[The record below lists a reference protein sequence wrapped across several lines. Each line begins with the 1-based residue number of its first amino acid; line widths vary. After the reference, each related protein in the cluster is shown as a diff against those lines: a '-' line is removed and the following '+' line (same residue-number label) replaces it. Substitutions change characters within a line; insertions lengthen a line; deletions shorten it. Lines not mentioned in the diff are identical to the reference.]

1 MTEKALKK
9 IKEMT
14 QEERLEL
21 LRKLQKEI
29 FTVSEEIDGF
39 KQLVSDQKDIV
50 AFIRA
55 TAPLDKE
62 AVYVMYLDAK
72 NKVID
77 YKRESEG
84 TLTQSVVYPREI
96 IKAAITKGA
105 LSVVLLHNHPS
116 GSPTPSE
123 ADRKITKKLLF
134 ACKHMDMNLLDHI
147 ILGAGDKFYSFYEN
161 GLVERYNGEYRN
173 LVEVMEA
180 N

>member
-1 MTEKALKK
+1 MTHKALGK

-21 LRKLQKEI
+21 LRKLQKDI

-55 TAPLDKE
+55 TAPIDKE
-62 AVYVMYLDAK
+62 AVYVLYLDAK

-96 IKAAITKGA
+96 IKTAMEKGA

-116 GSPTPSE
+116 GSPTPSD
-123 ADRKITKKLLF
+123 ADRKITKRTLY
-134 ACKHMDMNLLDHI
+134 ACKHMDINLLDHI
-147 ILGAGDKFYSFYEN
+147 ILGAGEKYYSFYEQ
-161 GLVERYNGEYRN
+161 GMIERFNGEYRTLMSGLEN
-173 LVEVMEA
+173 
-180 N
+180 

>member
-1 MTEKALKK
+1 MTHKALSK

-21 LRKLQKEI
+21 LRKLQKDI

-39 KQLVSDQKDIV
+39 KKMVNSQAEIV

-62 AVYVMYLDAK
+62 AVYVLYLDAK
-72 NKVID
+72 NRVID

-84 TLTQSVVYPREI
+84 TLTQSIVYPREI
-96 IKAAITKGA
+96 IKTALQKAA

-134 ACKHMDMNLLDHI
+134 ACKHMDISLLDHI
-147 ILGAGDKFYSFYEN
+147 ILGAGEKFYSFYEN

-173 LVEVMEA
+173 LLEVMEG